1 MFPCNLDI
9 EDVREA
15 IKDRIDFMEIKNSDH
30 YLFTYILMTEDSF
43 TGPELVLWCFCW
55 IINIKG

>member
-1 MFPCNLDI
+1 MMVTEQIFPSNISI

-30 YLFTYILMTEDSF
+30 FLFTYILMMEESF
-43 TGPELVLWCFCW
+43 TDSNLVPFY
-55 IINIKG
+55 